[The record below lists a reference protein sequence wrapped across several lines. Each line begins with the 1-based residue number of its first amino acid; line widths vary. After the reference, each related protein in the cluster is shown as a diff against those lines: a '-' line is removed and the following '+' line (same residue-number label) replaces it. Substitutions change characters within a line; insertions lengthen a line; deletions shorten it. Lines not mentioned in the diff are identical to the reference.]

1 MRKVMSFYDGTLDIN
16 KAKELVET
24 TTKQLMYRC
33 GYQYK
38 GARKEPID
46 KNEAMTVLND
56 SYLDVIETDTEV
68 ILNTYTENDLL

>member
-1 MRKVMSFYDGTLDIN
+1 MTKTMSFYDGTLDRN
-16 KAKELVET
+16 KAKELLET

>member
-1 MRKVMSFYDGTLDIN
+1 MTKTMSFYDGTLDRN

-33 GYQYK
+33 GFQYK

-46 KNEAMTVLND
+46 KDEAMTVLND
-56 SYLDVIETDTEV
+56 SYLDVIETDTEI
-68 ILNTYTENDLL
+68 ILNTYTENDML

>member
-1 MRKVMSFYDGTLDIN
+1 MTKTMSFYDGTLDRN

>member
-1 MRKVMSFYDGTLDIN
+1 MTKTMSFYDGTLDRN

-46 KNEAMTVLND
+46 KNEAMTILND

>member
-1 MRKVMSFYDGTLDIN
+1 MRKTMSFYDGTLDRN
-16 KAKELVET
+16 KARKLVET

-33 GYQYK
+33 GYAYK
-38 GARKEPID
+38 GAEKEPID
-46 KNEAMTVLND
+46 REDAMTVLND

>member
-1 MRKVMSFYDGTLDIN
+1 MTKTMSFYDGTLNRD
-16 KAKELVET
+16 KARELVET

-46 KNEAMTVLND
+46 KDEAMTVLND